1 MTRYPLQAKGL
12 ALAVVALLAIF
23 TLAACGGGSHPA
35 DRPTAAPSTTAAA
48 ASSDAPPSPTADVPT
63 PGAPGDKVVIQVIG
77 VDAPISYKTVA
88 PDGTMPNPDGPDDIA
103 FYDFS
108 NWPGL
113 GGVPGRGNL
122 VLAGHV
128 DWGAQHG
135 VGCKHNTVPAP
146 CQAVLWNLNKL
157 KTGDQ
162 IEVDVGG
169 KAYTYRITGSRSL
182 PADGTDWNQ
191 VFAST
196 DQPTIT
202 IVTCG
207 GDFNPV
213 TREYSNR
220 QVLTG
225 VGL

>member
-1 MTRYPLQAKGL
+1 MTPHPLRSKGL
-12 ALAVVALLAIF
+12 AFALVALLLPA
-23 TLAACGGGSHPA
+23 LAACGGSHSAAQTSTGTPSATVGADGTETPA
-35 DRPTAAPSTTAAA
+35 
-48 ASSDAPPSPTADVPT
+48 SPTPDAPT
-63 PGAPGDKVVIQVIG
+63 PGAPGDRVVIQSIG

-103 FYDFS
+103 FYDFA

-113 GGVPGRGNL
+113 GGAPGHGNL

-135 VGCKHNTVPAP
+135 VGCKNNTVPAP

-162 IEVDVGG
+162 IQVEVGG
-169 KAYTYRITGSRSL
+169 KTYTYKITGSRSL
-182 PADGTDWNQ
+182 PANGTDWNQ

-220 QVLTG
+220 QVVTG
-225 VGL
+225 VAV